1 MDGQTS
7 LSASQARQALEHA
20 RNEIGDQWHELSP
33 ESRRTTVEQTFTRIR
48 KKTRD
53 EQQSQEKDQSMK
65 YPNPVGDTPAGFFQV
80 TGSAGFENPFFTN
93 DSKEGD
99 EADTNDEGA
108 PSFFRQFRPESLRAP
123 LHQQSV
129 WQGEWIREAHQY
141 YQPGDEIASAQIHA
155 IQALQRAKEHDSET
169 RIADEAM
176 LHASKG

>member
-1 MDGQTS
+1 MPEMRLGTNGTNS
-7 LSASQARQALEHA
+7 LPKAGGLPWSKHLRAFGRCYSSLQARIITPSLQ
-20 RNEIGDQWHELSP
+20 
-33 ESRRTTVEQTFTRIR
+33 
-48 KKTRD
+48 KTRD